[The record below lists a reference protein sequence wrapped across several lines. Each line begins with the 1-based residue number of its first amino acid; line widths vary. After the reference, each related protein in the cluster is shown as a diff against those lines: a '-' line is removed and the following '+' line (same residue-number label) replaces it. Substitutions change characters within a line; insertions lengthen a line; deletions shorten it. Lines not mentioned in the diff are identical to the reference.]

1 MRRETKICPWLK
13 TLGST
18 DTVSVEEKIIEKKK
32 TRQNKNRKDS
42 MAGAAQQSGEGSDFP
57 LLICYWGV
65 QPIGLFYNSTS
76 NNTGSWTRP
85 LMREFGRG

>member
-1 MRRETKICPWLK
+1 MLR
-13 TLGST
+13 ST

-32 TRQNKNRKDS
+32 KNKTKLNRKDS
-42 MAGAAQQSGEGSDFP
+42 MAGAAHQSGEGSDFP
-57 LLICYWGV
+57 LPICYWGV